1 MKTALRTLL
10 FSVALLS
17 ATTTAAVAGADKELA
32 PTGLTLVVCAS
43 TNKVVDT
50 VVVPDDKSSLVIRFT
65 VPQDTEQIRVFVV
78 GHRFSFIT
86 SDIGEYYFIVR
97 PDDEKWNGLGHITAK
112 IKEGI
117 LTGIAAV
124 KFDDVKTLALTKEMG
139 NQIKADIAA
148 NKRAPITTVIKD
160 GE

>member
-1 MKTALRTLL
+1 MLDL
-10 FSVALLS
+10 
-17 ATTTAAVAGADKELA
+17 
-32 PTGLTLVVCAS
+32 
-43 TNKVVDT
+43 
-50 VVVPDDKSSLVIRFT
+50 
-65 VPQDTEQIRVFVV
+65 Q
-78 GHRFSFIT
+78 
-86 SDIGEYYFIVR
+86 
-97 PDDEKWNGLGHITAK
+97 K

>member
-1 MKTALRTLL
+1 M
-10 FSVALLS
+10 
-17 ATTTAAVAGADKELA
+17 
-32 PTGLTLVVCAS
+32 
-43 TNKVVDT
+43 
-50 VVVPDDKSSLVIRFT
+50 
-65 VPQDTEQIRVFVV
+65 
-78 GHRFSFIT
+78 GHCHPR
-86 SDIGEYYFIVR
+86 
-97 PDDEKWNGLGHITAK
+97 ITAK